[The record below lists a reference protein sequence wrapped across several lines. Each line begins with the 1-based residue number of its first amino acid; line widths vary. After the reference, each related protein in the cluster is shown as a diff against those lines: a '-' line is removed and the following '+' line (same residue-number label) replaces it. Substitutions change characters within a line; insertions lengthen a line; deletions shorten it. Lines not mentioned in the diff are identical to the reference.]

1 MIMSTACCLDR
12 TSRRGALLLLVLTSL
27 TLFIMIGTLM
37 LVIATR
43 SRTSARAFANATSSM
58 AAGSMQSQA
67 MLDEALMVLLRGSK
81 SALPPEMTES
91 ILEDKY
97 GIDIVTGTA
106 TAPTRL
112 TVGTLSNFTPILST
126 SLQGLTPA
134 PTHPCDLNGRI
145 LTFKPAPNDGDVASY
160 RILRTTATSGVYTVY
175 LANTPT
181 ARSPVLPKQSAAV
194 VINGREFTPS
204 ISSTAVEAY
213 DSFDKDPWLAQIP
226 LSNSRP
232 ITSGS
237 IRPSYG
243 TRIPAGSAAC
253 DNDNDGMVDG
263 VWISGTTGFLA
274 ERPSSLGGTL
284 KYKASYLVLDLD
296 SRLNL
301 NAHGSL
307 VPVTTSSADW
317 PADVAGTAVGGVPL
331 GLGYGPADVDASRI
345 VASGSAVAGAPGFP
359 GRWSSIVVAGTS
371 APLPTGTGSSQRRPT
386 PLVGLPIDG
395 RYGADA
401 GGKYVPGKP
410 DSTVPPIQ
418 QWTLRGGSPT
428 DLNVRMKTF
437 VTSTASGVPTLVF
450 YTPDRNANDFLQSPY
465 ELRLDGDG
473 PRGTQVRQPSARA
486 NTPPSDS
493 PFAATELER
502 ILRPFDSD
510 TGTLPPRLAV
520 LLDDY
525 AERSRMTV
533 TTDSW
538 DTPVITGTAMTKVR
552 DYLRLFPVPS
562 APSATIA
569 TGSSSAVY
577 DTMSPDVSA
586 GVRFDINRPLQYAN
600 LPPAML
606 PKIKEKYCQH
616 LYTLLVALGQ
626 PANQQ
631 TAQWAANVCDFRD
644 ADSTMTRFRFDT
656 NPTDGWT
663 AGPSS
668 VFGAERPEVVIT
680 ETLAWS
686 GYLAVVLYHPWAA
699 WMVDKA
705 TATNMT
711 AGMPVEVVD
720 PNLAAT
726 DNLNA
731 LDLSRK
737 NAAGESIW
745 RLRVAGGSQV
755 VFGDVAA
762 ALGAAE
768 IAKCK
773 LLPNGYLCVQTSAAA
788 GTALDAL
795 TVPAFTPG
803 AAGAGTVVLER
814 LADPTKPKNDDQN
827 SDDYNPYVA
836 VDQATLTVAVDQSTA
851 QKQQRNSATFW
862 KQAWVPVEGAPAAYP
877 SKAPWFH
884 WPNRPFVSVAELA
897 LVPNGDASSM
907 LAVGTAPSPVND
919 DDPTTKPNLIL
930 DAVHVPSRFGGTSIR
945 IGDDSLLLTT
955 ATTERVCS
963 TLLPK
968 WREPGR
974 VNVNTIADNPGN
986 APSQLDNAV
995 WNALVGDG
1003 VANVNVATNPFATGR
1018 PADAANSVTKLLS
1031 MSSASDGSIF
1041 TDNPSAPRNDDPF
1054 FTYATA
1060 NRMANCGTI
1069 RSHVFAVWITLEI
1082 TDDSASAPTK
1092 TYKRLF
1098 AIVDRSIPVGFSKG
1112 ENLNVRDTIR
1122 LVRYLE

>member
-1 MIMSTACCLDR
+1 MSTPCCHQRD
-12 TSRRGALLLLVLTSL
+12 TRRGALLLLVLTSL
-27 TLFIMIGTLM
+27 TLFLMIGTLM

-43 SRTSARAFANATSSM
+43 SRTSARAFANVTSSI
-58 AAGSMQSQA
+58 AAGSLQSQGT
-67 MLDEALMVLLRGSK
+67 LDEALMVLLRGSK
-81 SALPPEMTES
+81 SVLPPAITES

-97 GIDIVTGTA
+97 GTDVVTGTA

-112 TVGTLSNFTPILST
+112 SVGTLSNFTPILST
-126 SLQGLTPA
+126 NLQGLTPA
-134 PTHPCDLNGRI
+134 PIHPCDLNGRI
-145 LTFKPAPNDGDVASY
+145 LTFKPSLNDGDVASY
-160 RILRTTATSGVYTVY
+160 RILRTIANGGVYTVY

-181 ARSPVLPKQSAAV
+181 ARTPVLPKQSAGV
-194 VINGREFTPS
+194 VINGREFSPS
-204 ISSTAVEAY
+204 ATSSAVEAY

-226 LSNSRP
+226 LSNSLP

-237 IRPSYG
+237 IRPSYYG
-243 TRIPAGSAAC
+243 TQIPAGSAEC
-253 DNDNDGMVDG
+253 DNDNDGLVDG
-263 VWISGTTGFLA
+263 MWISGTTGFLA

-284 KYKASYLVLDLD
+284 KCRASYLVLDLD

-317 PADVAGTAVGGVPL
+317 PADVAGTAVSSVPL

-371 APLPTGTGSSQRRPT
+371 ASANGSSQRRPT
-386 PLVGLPIDG
+386 PVVGLPIDG

-401 GGKYVPGKP
+401 DGKYVPGKP

-418 QWTLRGGSPT
+418 QWALRGGSPT

-450 YTPDRNANDFLQSPY
+450 YTPDRNANDFLESPY

-473 PRGTQVRQPSARA
+473 PRGTQVRQPSAKS

-510 TGTLPPRLAV
+510 AGTLPPRLAV

-552 DYLRLFPVPS
+552 DYLRQFPAPS
-562 APSATIA
+562 APSAVIA
-569 TGSSSAVY
+569 TGAASAVY

-586 GVRFDINRPLQYAN
+586 GLRFDINRPLQYAN

-626 PANQQ
+626 PPNQA

-686 GYLAVVLYHPWAA
+686 GQLAVVLYHPWAA

-711 AGMPVEVVD
+711 GGTPVEQVD
-720 PNLAAT
+720 SNLAAT
-726 DNLNA
+726 DNANA

-755 VFGDVAA
+755 AIGDVAA
-762 ALGAAE
+762 GLGAAD

-773 LLPNGYLCVQTSAAA
+773 LLPNGYLCIQTSATA
-788 GTALDAL
+788 GTTLPAL
-795 TVPAFTPG
+795 TVSAFIPG
-803 AAGAGTVVLER
+803 APGPGTVVLER
-814 LADPTKPKNDDQN
+814 LADPTKPKNDDQD

-836 VDQATLTVAVDQSTA
+836 VDEATITVAADQIA
-851 QKQQRNSATFW
+851 AKKRQRNPLTNPRPFW
-862 KQAWVPVEGAPAAYP
+862 TQAWIDAAGAPAAYP
-877 SKAPWFH
+877 NKASWFH
-884 WPNRPFVSVAELA
+884 WPNRPFVSIAELA
-897 LVPNGDASSM
+897 LVPTGDASGM
-907 LAVGTAPSPVND
+907 LAVGATAPPVNN
-919 DDPTTKPNLIL
+919 PTSLIL
-930 DAVHVPSRFGGTSIR
+930 DAVHVPSRFGGTSMR
-945 IGDDSLLLTT
+945 IGDDSLLLAT
-955 ATTERVCS
+955 ATAERVCS

-974 VNVNTIADNPGN
+974 VNVNTIVGNPGN
-986 APSQLDNAV
+986 ATSQVDDAV
-995 WNALVGDG
+995 WKALVGDG
-1003 VANVNVATNPFATGR
+1003 VGNVNGGANPFATGT

-1031 MSSASDGSIF
+1031 MSSATDGLIF
-1041 TDNPSAPRNDDPF
+1041 TDSPAAPRNDDPF

-1069 RSHVFAVWITLEI
+1069 RSHVFAVWITLAI
-1082 TDDSASAPTK
+1082 TDDSASAPTT

-1112 ENLNVRDTIR
+1112 ENLNVRDAIR

>member
-1 MIMSTACCLDR
+1 MNTSCHFRLPP
-12 TSRRGALLLLVLTSL
+12 SRRGALLLLVLTSL
-27 TLFIMIGTLM
+27 SLFMMIGAAM

-43 SRTSARAFANATSSM
+43 SRTAARAFSDATSST
-58 AAGSMQSQA
+58 ANGSIQASA

-81 SALPPEMTES
+81 SALPAVMTES

-97 GIDIVTGTA
+97 GTDVVTGTA

-112 TVGTLSNFTPILST
+112 SVGTLSNFTPILST
-126 SLQGLTPA
+126 TLQGLSPTPA
-134 PTHPCDLNGRI
+134 HPCDLNGRI

-160 RILRTTATSGVYTVY
+160 RILRTIANGGGYTVY

-181 ARSPVLPKQSAAV
+181 ARTPLLPKQSAAV
-194 VINGREFTPS
+194 VINGRELTPS

-237 IRPSYG
+237 IRPSYSYSP
-243 TRIPAGSAAC
+243 TPIASGSAPC
-253 DNDNDGMVDG
+253 DNDNDGFVDG
-263 VWISGTTGFLA
+263 VWISGTTGFLP

-317 PADVAGTAVGGVPL
+317 PADVAGTAVSSVPL

-371 APLPTGTGSSQRRPT
+371 ASANGSSQRRPT
-386 PLVGLPIDG
+386 PVVGLPIDG

-410 DSTVPPIQ
+410 DSTVPPMQ
-418 QWTLRGGSPT
+418 QWTLGGGSPT
-428 DLNVRMKTF
+428 DLHVRMKTF
-437 VTSTASGVPTLVF
+437 VASTASGVPSLVF

-473 PRGTQVRQPSARA
+473 PRGTQVRQPSAKL

-510 TGTLPPRLAV
+510 AGTLPPRLAV
-520 LLDDY
+520 LLDDS

-552 DYLRLFPVPS
+552 DYLRQFPAPS

-569 TGSSSAVY
+569 TGAASAVY

-626 PANQQ
+626 PANQA

-656 NPTDGWT
+656 TPTDGWT
-663 AGPSS
+663 AGTSS

-686 GYLAVVLYHPWAA
+686 GYLSVVLYHPWAA

-711 AGMPVEVVD
+711 GGTPVEQVD
-720 PNLAAT
+720 SNLAAT
-726 DNLNA
+726 DNANA

-755 VFGDVAA
+755 AIGDVAA
-762 ALGAAE
+762 GLGAAD

-773 LLPNGYLCVQTSAAA
+773 LLPNGYLCIQTSAAA
-788 GTALDAL
+788 GTTLPAL
-795 TVPAFTPG
+795 TVSAFIPG
-803 AAGAGTVVLER
+803 APGPGTVVLER
-814 LADPTKPKNDDQN
+814 LADPTKPKNDVQT

-836 VDQATLTVAVDQSTA
+836 VDEATITVAADQITA
-851 QKQQRNSATFW
+851 QKRQRNPLTNPRPFW
-862 KQAWVPVEGAPAAYP
+862 TQAWIDAAGAPAAYP
-877 SKAPWFH
+877 NKAPWFH
-884 WPNRPFVSVAELA
+884 WPNRPFVSIAELT
-897 LVPNGDASSM
+897 LVPTGDASGM
-907 LAVGTAPSPVND
+907 LAVGATAPPVNN
-919 DDPTTKPNLIL
+919 PTSLIL
-930 DAVHVPSRFGGTSIR
+930 DAVHVPSRFGGTSMR
-945 IGDDSLLLTT
+945 IGDDSLLLAT
-955 ATTERVCS
+955 ATAERVCS

-974 VNVNTIADNPGN
+974 VNVNTIVANPGN
-986 APSQLDNAV
+986 ATSQVDDAV
-995 WNALVGDG
+995 WKALVGDG
-1003 VANVNVATNPFATGR
+1003 VGNVNGGTNPFATGT

-1031 MSSASDGSIF
+1031 MSSAPVGLIF
-1041 TDNPSAPRNDDPF
+1041 TDSPAAPRNDDPF

-1082 TDDSASAPTK
+1082 TDDTASAPTK
-1092 TYKRLF
+1092 TFKRLF

-1112 ENLNVRDTIR
+1112 EDLNVRDTIR

>member
-1 MIMSTACCLDR
+1 MNTSSHR
-12 TSRRGALLLLVLTSL
+12 RVPPSRRGALLLLVLTSL
-27 TLFIMIGTLM
+27 TLFMMIGAVM
-37 LVIATR
+37 LVVATR
-43 SRTSARAFANATSSM
+43 SRTAARAFSDATNSTAS
-58 AAGSMQSQA
+58 GSMQAWA

-81 SALPPEMTES
+81 SALPAVMTES
-91 ILEDKY
+91 ILDDKY
-97 GIDIVTGTA
+97 GTDVITGTA
-106 TAPTRL
+106 TPPARL
-112 TVGTLSNFTPILST
+112 TLGSLSNFTPILSST
-126 SLQGLTPA
+126 LQGLTPA

-145 LTFKPAPNDGDVASY
+145 LTFKPTLNDGDVSSY
-160 RILRTTATSGVYTVY
+160 RILRTTATGGAYTVY

-181 ARSPVLPKQSAAV
+181 ARSPALPKQSAAV

-243 TRIPAGSAAC
+243 TQIPAGSAAC
-253 DNDNDGMVDG
+253 DNDNDGLVDG
-263 VWISGTTGFLA
+263 MWIPGTAGFLA

-301 NAHGSL
+301 NTHGTL
-307 VPVTTSSADW
+307 VPVTTNSADW
-317 PADVAGTAVGGVPL
+317 PADVAGTAVGSVPL

-345 VASGSAVAGAPGFP
+345 VASGSAVVGAPGFP

-371 APLPTGTGSSQRRPT
+371 ASANGSSQRRPT
-386 PLVGLPIDG
+386 PLVGLPING
-395 RYGADA
+395 RYGVDA

-410 DSTVPPIQ
+410 DSTVPPLQ
-418 QWTLRGGSPT
+418 QWALGGGSPT

-437 VTSTASGVPTLVF
+437 VTSTASGAPTLVF
-450 YTPDRNANDFLQSPY
+450 YTPDRNANDFLESPY

-473 PRGTQVRQPSARA
+473 PRGTQVRQPSAKS

-510 TGTLPPRLAV
+510 AGTLPPRLAA

-525 AERSRMTV
+525 AERSRMTI

-552 DYLRLFPVPS
+552 DYLRQFPAPS
-562 APSATIA
+562 APSAAIA
-569 TGSSSAVY
+569 TGSAAVY

-656 NPTDGWT
+656 TPSDGWT
-663 AGPSS
+663 AGTSS

-686 GYLAVVLYHPWAA
+686 GYLSVVLYHPWAA

-711 AGMPVEVVD
+711 AGKPAEVVD
-720 PNLAAT
+720 PNLADT
-726 DNLNA
+726 GNPNA

-755 VFGDVAA
+755 AFGDVAA

-788 GTALDAL
+788 GTALPSL
-795 TVPAFTPG
+795 TVSAFTPG
-803 AAGAGTVVLER
+803 APGAGTVMLER

-836 VDQATLTVAVDQSTA
+836 VDQATLIVYPDKDTA
-851 QKQQRNSATFW
+851 QKQQRNPGTFW
-862 KQAWVPVEGAPAAYP
+862 KQAWSPVAGAPAAYP

-884 WPNRPFVSVAELA
+884 WPNRPFVSIAELA

-907 LAVGTAPSPVND
+907 LAVGAAASPVNA
-919 DDPTTKPNLIL
+919 PTNLIL
-930 DAVHVPSRFGGTSIR
+930 DAVHVPSRFGGTSMR

-955 ATTERVCS
+955 ATTERVCT

-974 VNVNTIADNPGN
+974 VNVNTIVANPGN
-986 APSQLDNAV
+986 TTSQLDNAA
-995 WNALVGDG
+995 WKALVGDG
-1003 VANVNVATNPFATGR
+1003 VANVNGGTNPFATGMA
-1018 PADAANSVTKLLS
+1018 ADVANSVTKLLS
-1031 MSSASDGSIF
+1031 MSSAPDNPIF
-1041 TDNPSAPRNDDPF
+1041 TDSPLAPRNDDPF

-1082 TDDSASAPTK
+1082 TDDSASAPTT
-1092 TYKRLF
+1092 TYKRMF

-1112 ENLNVRDTIR
+1112 EDLNVRDTIR